1 MATDEHRI
9 RAALLHGREG
19 ALLTGIHAM
28 LRHGLRSAPEPTD
41 VHVLVPADRRVG
53 SMAFVHVERTT
64 RLPPARVLR
73 EVPTVP
79 THRAVIDAARRM
91 RNHDAVVAM
100 MAEAIQRRRCTP
112 EALAREL
119 ADGKRA
125 GRVLPARAL
134 APLLGGARSV
144 AEVDAWRLLGRSK
157 LPECRWNIKLFTADG
172 RYIATPDAWWD
183 EVGLAWEI
191 DSRRHHSGPGEHAG
205 TLARNTRY
213 LRAGVVV
220 LQTLPARLRS
230 EPQKVLAELRAAY
243 GIARGRPRP
252 DVHTG

>member
-1 MATDEHRI
+1 M
-9 RAALLHGREG
+9 
-19 ALLTGIHAM
+19 
-28 LRHGLRSAPEPTD
+28 
-41 VHVLVPADRRVG
+41 LVPADRRVG

-73 EVPTVP
+73 EIPTVP

-125 GRVLPARAL
+125 GRALPARAL
-134 APLLGGARSV
+134 SPLLGGARSV

-157 LPECRWNIKLFTADG
+157 LPECRWNIKLFTAGG
-172 RYIATPDAWWD
+172 RYIATPDAL
-183 EVGLAWEI
+183 VGRGRSRLGNRLPQP
-191 DSRRHHSGPGEHAG
+191 SRRARRPRRDARSEHALSESG
-205 TLARNTRY
+205 CGSAPN
-213 LRAGVVV
+213 
-220 LQTLPARLRS
+220 PACPA
-230 EPQKVLAELRAAY
+230 PQ
-243 GIARGRPRP
+243 
-252 DVHTG
+252 